1 MKFIGIKM
9 QGTTI
14 KKMVLIDREDIYFT
28 FLIVFLVPYKTKES
42 NTCVHIFHKK
52 SKSHLKILSTR
63 RVT

>member
-28 FLIVFLVPYKTKES
+28 FLIVFWYRIKLKKVTHVCTYFTK
-42 NTCVHIFHKK
+42 N
-52 SKSHLKILSTR
+52 L